1 MRLKEGYGW
10 HFPELSKLVTN
21 NETYV
26 KLIKLIGNKESLSNI
41 SLEQLNEI
49 VDDGEIVN
57 QIMERYKSSVGNDLN
72 EVDE

>member
-1 MRLKEGYGW
+1 ML
-10 HFPELSKLVTN
+10 N
-21 NETYV
+21 D
-26 KLIKLIGNKESLSNI
+26 IMI
-41 SLEQLNEI
+41 NEI